1 MKWCAAYA
9 GNSCQARSPARVPF
23 GNQCAWSGGLP
34 GGARLRLKRQQSHR
48 PLTPAFKKRCTLVR
62 IGQGFFQLRQAYRQM
77 RQFVVFA
84 GVFVAYLRNNS
95 CINLLVRQFFSLECC
110 DKQNQLIYGET
121 RRSTENC
128 FFVRGGRGGTR
139 RTARAYGIFFAQL
152 RQPSMMAA
160 DRPLCD
166 QPQFAPGNCSYLS
179 YCCRDRA
186 SFGCLRPA
194 R

>member
-1 MKWCAAYA
+1 MPFCT
-9 GNSCQARSPARVPF
+9 QRV
-23 GNQCAWSGGLP
+23 QTGGLP
-34 GGARLRLKRQQSHR
+34 GGAVLQMKGRRSNRL
-48 PLTPAFKKRCTLVR
+48 LTPAFKKRCIPVR
-62 IGQGFFQLRQAYRQM
+62 IVQRFFQLRQAYRQM

-152 RQPSMMAA
+152 RRPSMMAA

>member
-1 MKWCAAYA
+1 M
-9 GNSCQARSPARVPF
+9 PF

-48 PLTPAFKKRCTLVR
+48 PLTPAFKKRCTPVR

-95 CINLLVRQFFSLECC
+95 CINLLVRQFCSLECC
-110 DKQNQLIYGET
+110 AKQNQLIHGET

-128 FFVRGGRGGTR
+128 LFCPRRTRRGAENIKGVSDFLCAAAPPFDDGGRPPALRSAAICTR
-139 RTARAYGIFFAQL
+139 KLFLPFL
-152 RQPSMMAA
+152 
-160 DRPLCD
+160 L
-166 QPQFAPGNCSYLS
+166 L
-179 YCCRDRA
+179 
-186 SFGCLRPA
+186 
-194 R
+194 